1 MEDLNLPVGKIK
13 GIGPKTEESLEKAG
27 IFTLRDLVYFF
38 PRAYEDL
45 AGVAK
50 IATLR
55 PGNVQVVGRVKTISQ
70 RMARSRRMSIVEATI
85 EDESGAVRVT
95 WFNQSYRAKQLV
107 KGKEYVFVGKYGLS
121 GGGYRLVGP
130 RVVELGRFEQE
141 SKRGGNGVMGA
152 NGSDAKAD
160 GRAVVK
166 NGENGAVAVETEKKL
181 VPVYPMRAG
190 VKSEKWQKIIAGIKA
205 DFFVFP
211 DLLPEIAGIKAGTR
225 KKALYIMHF
234 PKKKAELVAAKRYL
248 AFEELFVLILAARMN
263 RDLNKRVRAQK
274 IPFEAKKTQKIV
286 KNLPFELTKAQRI
299 ATWEILQDL
308 EKDLP
313 MNRLLQGDVGS
324 GKTVV
329 AALAA
334 AGVVNAGG
342 QVAILAPTAILAT
355 QHAESLNRILHP
367 LGISV
372 ALLTGAT
379 KNKAEL
385 KSRIMNGEV
394 GVVVGTH
401 ALLTDDTRFLNL
413 SLCVVDEQHRFG
425 TLQRQKLLLKSP
437 DGLAPHMLAMTAT
450 PIPRSLQLTVF
461 GDLDVSVLAEMPSGR
476 KKIETKILHENET
489 SEVIYKEIREKV
501 GVGEQVY
508 WICKSIEGEDETL
521 SVATQAAKLK
531 KEFLKFKIGIL
542 HGKMKE
548 KEKDA
553 VMSEFAS
560 GEIQILVSTTVVEVG
575 VNVPNATLMVISD
588 AERYGLAQLHQL
600 RGRVGRGEKAS
611 KCFLVTSGEGS
622 YPRRLTA
629 LARTTS
635 GFELAEMDLS
645 ERGPGEIYGSLQ
657 HGVMDLK
664 IASFADVEL
673 INKVSNV
680 VMKFLQS
687 GEDVLKYKELAI
699 LLKKYQ
705 QLTTL
710 N

>member
-27 IFTLRDLVYFF
+27 VFTLRDLVYFF

-50 IATLR
+50 IAMLR
-55 PGNVQVVGRVKTISQ
+55 PENVQVVGRVKTISQ

-95 WFNQSYRAKQLV
+95 WFNQSYRAKQLI

-121 GGGYRLVGP
+121 GGGYQLVGP

-141 SKRGGNGVMGA
+141 SKCG
-152 NGSDAKAD
+152 D
-160 GRAVVK
+160 
-166 NGENGAVAVETEKKL
+166 NGAETKTRNYDGLDSGSGEIYAKLGEEKKL

-205 DFFVFP
+205 DFFVLP
-211 DLLPEIAGIKAGTR
+211 DLLPEMTGVKAGTR

-234 PKKKAELVAAKRYL
+234 PKKKAELAAAKRYL

-355 QHAESLNRILHP
+355 QHAESLSKILQP
-367 LGISV
+367 LGIDV

-437 DGLAPHMLAMTAT
+437 EGLAPHMLAMTAT

-560 GEIQILVSTTVVEVG
+560 GKIQILVSTTVVEVG

-673 INKVSNV
+673 INKVSDV